1 MRSAK
6 LRDIRIF
13 RLVEAGVEIDAK
25 FSTVEL
31 LRDLK
36 TVTHAAARAPVAI
49 TQHRKPRF
57 VLMALEDFDRLQA
70 KNADPRRSYRIS
82 ETPPRLRQ
90 MMEAG
95 LNRIIAPKHV
105 ADDN

>member
-1 MRSAK
+1 MR
-6 LRDIRIF
+6 
-13 RLVEAGVEIDAK
+13 K

>member
-1 MRSAK
+1 MR
-6 LRDIRIF
+6 
-13 RLVEAGVEIDAK
+13 K

-57 VLMALEDFDRLQA
+57 VLMALEDFDRLQT
-70 KNADPRRSYRIS
+70 KNADPRRSFRVS
-82 ETPPRLRQ
+82 ETPPRLKR

-95 LNRIIAPKHV
+95 LERIIARKRA